1 MTAIFK
7 NAIKKEVGV
16 NEDGSGISVYQAPTG
31 KASYLIQCDI
41 ACTENSGVQVTVE
54 IADATGD
61 TACLVKNAPVP
72 VGSALQVL
80 DGQKVVLEPGDEL
93 LVKCETEGSTVDVI
107 VSLVEDVNS

>member
-7 NAIKKEVGV
+7 NAIKKQVGKNV
-16 NEDGSGISVYQAPTG
+16 DGSGVAVYQAPTG

-41 ACTENSGVQVTVE
+41 ACTEDSGVQVTVE
-54 IADATGD
+54 VVDATGD

-72 VGSALQVL
+72 TGSSLQVL
-80 DGQKVVLEPGDEL
+80 DGQKVVLESGDSL